1 MTSSAPHS
9 ADDLLSGLKGQRVVI
24 TAGANG
30 IGLAIAET
38 LSQLGARIV
47 ICDISDEALDAAAG
61 KIKLEDTVKADVSN
75 EADVDALFD
84 RVRSTLGGLDALI
97 NNAGIAGPT
106 AGVED
111 IALDDWRQCLDV
123 GLTGQFLC
131 ARRGVP
137 MLKAAG
143 GGSIISMSSAAG
155 RFRLRLPHPVLGDEV
170 WRDRLYPDPG

>member
-1 MTSSAPHS
+1 MRP
-9 ADDLLSGLKGQRVVI
+9 
-24 TAGANG
+24 
-30 IGLAIAET
+30 
-38 LSQLGARIV
+38 
-47 ICDISDEALDAAAG
+47 
-61 KIKLEDTVKADVSN
+61 
-75 EADVDALFD
+75 DVDALFD

-155 RFRLRLPHPVLGDEV
+155 AGLATPSAPRTRRRSLA
-170 WRDRLYPDPG
+170 

>member
-9 ADDLLSGLKGQRVVI
+9 ADDLLAGLKGQRVVI

-38 LSQLGARIV
+38 LSRWVRASSFATFLTRRWTRQPAR
-47 ICDISDEALDAAAG
+47 SARG
-61 KIKLEDTVKADVSN
+61 HVKADVSN

-106 AGVED
+106 A
-111 IALDDWRQCLDV
+111 AWKRSRW
-123 GLTGQFLC
+123 TT
-131 ARRGVP
+131 
-137 MLKAAG
+137 G
-143 GGSIISMSSAAG
+143 GGASTLA
-155 RFRLRLPHPVLGDEV
+155 
-170 WRDRLYPDPG
+170 